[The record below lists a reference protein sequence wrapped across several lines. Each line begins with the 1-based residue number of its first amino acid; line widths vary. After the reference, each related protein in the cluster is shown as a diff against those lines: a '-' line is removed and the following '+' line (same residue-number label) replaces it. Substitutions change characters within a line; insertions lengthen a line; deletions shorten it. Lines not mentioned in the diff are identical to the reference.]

1 MRART
6 TRPSRIRVG
15 ISSCLLG
22 APVRYDGHHKLDTFL
37 RDTLGAQFEFVPVC
51 PEVAI
56 GLGVPRP
63 PIRLTGP
70 TTAPRAVGRDDP
82 ALDVTVKL
90 LAYGR
95 TVARELD
102 DISGYIFKSR
112 SPSCG
117 MAHVPVTGGRGRARG
132 GRGLFA
138 QAIMQA
144 RPLLPVEE
152 DGRLGDP
159 ELRDN
164 FIERVFVYH
173 RWQTLEAAGLT
184 AARLLDFHTRHKL
197 VLMAHDVEAYRYLG
211 RMLATIERRALRAQA
226 ERYVAALMAALT
238 RPATRARH
246 ANVLEH
252 ILGYF
257 KTALDREDRAELR
270 ELIHRYR
277 AGALPRTMP
286 LTLLRHHLRRHPND
300 YLATQ
305 VYLHPAPAEMLLR
318 QG

>member
-1 MRART
+1 MRARST
-6 TRPSRIRVG
+6 KPSRIRVG

-22 APVRYDGHHKLDTFL
+22 AKVRYDGQHKLDTFL

-63 PIRLTGP
+63 PIHLIG
-70 TTAPRAVGRDDP
+70 TTEAPRAVGRDDP
-82 ALDVTVKL
+82 ALDVTAKL

-117 MAHVPVTGGRGRARG
+117 MAHVPVTGERGRAQG

-138 QAIMQA
+138 QAFMQA

-152 DGRLGDP
+152 EGRLGDP
-159 ELRDN
+159 DLRDD
-164 FIERVFVYH
+164 FIERVFVYQ
-173 RWQTLEAAGLT
+173 RWQALLAEGLS

-197 VLMAHDVEAYRYLG
+197 VVMAHDVEAYRRLG

-226 ERYVAALMAALT
+226 ERYVTALMQALA
-238 RPATRARH
+238 RRATRARH

-252 ILGYF
+252 IMGYF
-257 KTALDREDRAELR
+257 KAALDRADKAELR
-270 ELIHRYR
+270 ALIRCYR
-277 AGALPRTMP
+277 VGELPRAVP
-286 LTLLRHHLRRHPND
+286 LTLLRHHLWRHPND
-300 YLATQ
+300 YLAAQ